1 MDQEIELENE
11 LVIQNQQAS
20 QASLEDFGKPHLVVN
35 NGITIFRNDSS
46 RAEIIVKEWRDSYG
60 KI

>member
-11 LVIQNQQAS
+11 LAFQNQKAS

-35 NGITIFRNDSS
+35 NGITIFRNDSTN
-46 RAEIIVKEWRDSYG
+46 AERIVKEWRNGRG